1 MGAGMQACKQHAA
14 CTTIMILMG
23 GLLCAQVLNEV
34 GNDMK
39 AKVRT
44 CDFSTKLHLVD
55 LAGECI
61 CLGAGAVL

>member
-1 MGAGMQACKQHAA
+1 
-14 CTTIMILMG
+14 MILMG